1 VRRLTPLLVI
11 GLVAAACQSEAAAP
25 IATVAVATTT
35 TTLPATTITTTTT
48 TTTTTLTPTP
58 TPTTIPAEPATDASA
73 PRPDSSI
80 PTATKGAA
88 IVAVGGADLFRNVDG
103 EPYVRAHEG
112 LLLPIVGRDGEW
124 LELLDHCDDTGWVR
138 FDEVA
143 FTAARGDTP
152 PVGNGFAFSDAVIV
166 VDPGHGGP
174 NIGAVGPTGL
184 IEKEVNLDIARRTRD
199 LLSAPHSVDWET
211 GEILDGSAIPPA
223 GQVWLTRPEGPP
235 GADIETGLT
244 FRTAIANSVRA
255 HALISIHNNA
265 APDGPYDGPGS
276 EVYHQV
282 TDLRSRRLSGLIL
295 EEMRRGFSVFEADWV
310 GDDEAG
316 AKVRVKENGR
326 DIYGILRL
334 SDIPAVIAEGV
345 YISNPSEEALLR
357 TPDFRQAYADA
368 VYRALV
374 RFITTDDAGSGF
386 IDTEPFTA
394 GGLSSG
400 APVQACTV
408 AAQTDE

>member
-1 VRRLTPLLVI
+1 
-11 GLVAAACQSEAAAP
+11 
-25 IATVAVATTT
+25 
-35 TTLPATTITTTTT
+35 LP
-48 TTTTTLTPTP
+48 P
-58 TPTTIPAEPATDASA
+58 TPTTIPAEPAKDASA
-73 PRPDSSI
+73 PSADSAVPAFSR
-80 PTATKGAA
+80 GAA
-88 IVAVGGADLFRNVDG
+88 VVAAGGADIYRDLDS

-112 LLLPIVGRDGEW
+112 LLFPVVGRDGEW
-124 LELLDHCDDTGWVR
+124 LELLDHCDDPGWVH

-143 FTAARGDTP
+143 FTPAQTTALTP
-152 PVGNGFAFSDAVIV
+152 GMAFSDAVIV

-199 LLSAPHSVDWET
+199 LLNAPHTVDWET

-223 GQVWLTRPEGPP
+223 GQVWLTRPEGPE
-235 GADIETGLT
+235 GADIEAGLT
-244 FRTAIANSVRA
+244 FRTTIADSINA

-282 TDLRSRRLSGLIL
+282 ASTESKRLSGLIV
-295 EEMRRGFSVFEADWV
+295 EEMRRGFSLFEADWV
-310 GDDEAG
+310 GDDDAG
-316 AKVRVKENGR
+316 AKIRVGENGV

-334 SDIPAVIAEGV
+334 SDVPAVIAEGV
-345 YISNPSEEALLR
+345 YISNPSEEALLA
-357 TPDFRQAYADA
+357 TPEFRQAYADA
-368 VYRALV
+368 VYRALI
-374 RFITTDDAGSGF
+374 RFITTEDGGSGF
-386 IDTEPFTA
+386 VEVEPFTA

-408 AAQTDE
+408 AAQPNE